1 VSQST
6 EPVLTITYQPRMTVS
21 ISNAHEVSRS
31 EENWNRKL
39 RIRKAPR
46 LNGAFYPV
54 LRFALDGR
62 PATSTTRGVTVRP
75 NRIKQIWR
83 DGRFVTLGWL
93 SVSHGFTAEVMARQG
108 FDALCVDMQHGLT
121 DMNDVWPMLQA
132 ISQTDTVPVVRVPW
146 NDPAT
151 IMKALDLGAYGII
164 VPLINT
170 AEDAAKAVA
179 ACRYPPVGMRSSGP
193 VRAVHYGG
201 ADYLAKANDEIVV
214 MAMIE
219 TKEGLANLDAIC
231 ATKGLD
237 AVYIGPADLSFAL
250 GLPPGPDKTDAV
262 HMATCDKIRDAAHKH
277 GIKAVMHCASAAF
290 AAGAVKRGFD
300 MVMLTSD
307 LNSMIA
313 GARRQ
318 LEELKAATA

>member
-1 VSQST
+1 
-6 EPVLTITYQPRMTVS
+6 M
-21 ISNAHEVSRS
+21 
-31 EENWNRKL
+31 
-39 RIRKAPR
+39 
-46 LNGAFYPV
+46 
-54 LRFALDGR
+54 
-62 PATSTTRGVTVRP
+62 RP
-75 NRIKQIWR
+75 NKIKQMWHA
-83 DGRFVTLGWL
+83 GQYVTLGWL

-108 FDALCVDMQHGLT
+108 FDALCVDMQHGTT
-121 DMNDVWPMLQA
+121 DMSDVWPMLQA

-146 NDPAT
+146 NDPPT
-151 IMKALDLGAYGII
+151 IMKALDLGAYAII

-170 AEDAAKAVA
+170 ADDAAKAVA

-219 TKEGLANLDAIC
+219 TKEGLANLDKIC
-231 ATKGLD
+231 ATPGLD

-250 GLPPGPDKTDAV
+250 GLAPRGDNPEPI
-262 HMATCDKIRDAAHKH
+262 HLATCDKIRDAAHKH
-277 GIKAVMHCASAAF
+277 NIKAVMHCASAAF

-307 LNSMIA
+307 LASMIA

-318 LEELKAATA
+318 LDDLKAATA

>member
-1 VSQST
+1 
-6 EPVLTITYQPRMTVS
+6 M
-21 ISNAHEVSRS
+21 
-31 EENWNRKL
+31 
-39 RIRKAPR
+39 
-46 LNGAFYPV
+46 
-54 LRFALDGR
+54 
-62 PATSTTRGVTVRP
+62 RP
-75 NRIKQIWR
+75 NKIKQMWR
-83 DGRFVTLGWL
+83 AGQCASLGWL

-108 FDALCVDMQHGLT
+108 FDTLCVDMQHGTT

-146 NDPAT
+146 NDPPT

-201 ADYLAKANDEIVV
+201 SDYLAKANDEIVI

-231 ATKGLD
+231 ATPGLD
-237 AVYIGPADLSFAL
+237 AVYIGPSDLSFAL
-250 GLPPGPDKTDAV
+250 GMAPRGDNPDPV
-262 HMATCDKIRDAAHKH
+262 HIATCDKIREAAHKR

-307 LNSMIA
+307 LASMIA
-313 GARRQ
+313 GARKQ
-318 LEELKAATA
+318 LDYLKAATV

>member
-1 VSQST
+1 
-6 EPVLTITYQPRMTVS
+6 
-21 ISNAHEVSRS
+21 
-31 EENWNRKL
+31 
-39 RIRKAPR
+39 
-46 LNGAFYPV
+46 
-54 LRFALDGR
+54 
-62 PATSTTRGVTVRP
+62 VRP
-75 NRIKQIWR
+75 NRIKQLWSE
-83 DGRFVTLGWL
+83 GRWVTLGWL
-93 SVSHGFTAEVMARQG
+93 SVSHPFTAEVMARQG

-121 DMNDVWPMLQA
+121 DMSEVWRMLQA

-164 VPLINT
+164 VPLVST
-170 AEDAAKAVA
+170 AEEAAKAVA

-201 ADYLAKANDEIVV
+201 ADYLAKANDEMVV

-231 ATKGLD
+231 ATPGLD
-237 AVYIGPADLSFAL
+237 AIYIGPSDLAFAL
-250 GLPPGPDKTDAV
+250 GMAPRPDNPDPA
-262 HMATCDKIRDAAHKH
+262 HLAACDRIRDAAHKH
-277 GIKAVMHCASAAF
+277 GKKAVMHCASAAF

-313 GARRQ
+313 GVRRQ
-318 LEELKAATA
+318 LDDLKAATA